1 MVSQLEE
8 ILKLPKEERLLLA
21 EALWDSVEEV
31 SDSSWHISNEWREEI
46 DRRYRLYKE
55 GKTTLFTWEEVKQRL
70 SKLK

>member
-1 MVSQLEE
+1 MVSHLEE

-21 EALWDSVEEV
+21 EALWDSVEEER
-31 SDSSWHISNEWREEI
+31 DSSWDISDQWREEI

-55 GKTTLFTWEEVKQRL
+55 GKTNLFTWEEVKQRL